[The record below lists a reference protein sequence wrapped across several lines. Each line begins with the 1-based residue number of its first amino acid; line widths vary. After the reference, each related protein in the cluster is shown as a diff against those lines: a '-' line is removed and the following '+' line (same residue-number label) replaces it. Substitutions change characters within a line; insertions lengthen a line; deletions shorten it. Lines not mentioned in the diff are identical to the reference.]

1 MGKETPVTM
10 ISGHTFKQGSFK
22 ETKLLTPSKAI
33 GKECRW
39 CKGGGRW
46 KCESKV
52 CALNRPGGS
61 SLRKIAAHCRECN
74 GDDKPINCTGRHL
87 DGTICLLHPF
97 RLGKNPYR
105 PRTLSPENREKLVR
119 VGAKYH
125 FPTGQKGAS
134 NLPGSTIRGEGRSMP
149 HLRNGEP
156 I

>member
-1 MGKETPVTM
+1 MKGTSP
-10 ISGHTFKQGSFK
+10 G
-22 ETKLLTPSKAI
+22 KAI
-33 GKECRW
+33 KMECRR

-46 KCESKV
+46 KCEAKV
-52 CALNRPGGS
+52 CALNRPAGS
-61 SLRKIAAHCRECN
+61 SLRKIKAHCKECN
-74 GDDKPINCTGRHL
+74 GDDHPKECTGRLL

-134 NLPGSTIRGEGRSMP
+134 NLPESTILGGGEA
-149 HLRNGEP
+149 LP
-156 I
+156 IPGPESS